1 MDELQGDNAII
12 LFILII
18 YGLFS
23 TDYVEV
29 HEGTYID
36 TKSISKLIIVRVSN
50 KPKRVYP
57 WKKLKLFY
65 IYLRVGETQRSFL
78 LE

>member
-57 WKKLKLFY
+57 
-65 IYLRVGETQRSFL
+65 
-78 LE
+78 